1 LAALNLLAQYEPQ
14 SGVWEKHLKALDEY
28 KALVAMYLKSTRSWL
43 SRARHWAEF
52 LQILENSR
60 KRNQLEPASDSDYW
74 RQVEGRS
81 TILQEAKGLARK
93 GEHHAALKL
102 LAPLIPAARPDWI
115 LLEHLESV
123 DLAITCAQRIG
134 EVERV
139 EEWLGSLRNLA
150 RGYIRQSI
158 ESITDPKAHQL
169 AVDLMRELDTA
180 QSAAGAS

>member
-1 LAALNLLAQYEPQ
+1 
-14 SGVWEKHLKALDEY
+14 
-28 KALVAMYLKSTRSWL
+28 
-43 SRARHWAEF
+43 
-52 LQILENSR
+52 
-60 KRNQLEPASDSDYW
+60 
-74 RQVEGRS
+74 VEGRS

-115 LLEHLESV
+115 LLEDLESV